1 MNGRRGLAALCAI
14 AMTASAGSCAH
25 EPGASAPEP
34 SHAASATVDEA
45 PAGPVRLDVTGVR
58 RAGVKSAVVERAER
72 RAEAEAFGRVL
83 DPLPLVEM
91 LQARA
96 AAAATTTLSRAE
108 YERVARLH
116 RDDQNAS
123 TRDLEAARAALDKAT
138 VDLTSASAR
147 LTLGWGAAAEAG
159 DAVIDGLVA
168 GRLAVV
174 RVDLPAGVVLT
185 VPPTAVTIRG
195 RAARVL
201 GRAPTVDPLVQGDGW
216 LALVDGDPPRPG
228 AVLTVLVAHEPEPT
242 VGVAVPAT
250 ALVWVDGRA
259 TLYAE
264 PAPGEFE
271 RRTLTLGSRIDDGW
285 IVTAG
290 VVPGERV
297 VIAGAAR
304 LLSSE
309 VMHAE
314 PGAD

>member
-1 MNGRRGLAALCAI
+1 MNGRRWLAVLCAA
-14 AMTASAGSCAH
+14 AMTASAGGCAH
-25 EPGASAPEP
+25 DPDAFEPEVSRADG
-34 SHAASATVDEA
+34 ATVDEA
-45 PAGPVRLDVTGVR
+45 QPGPVHLDADGVR

-72 RAEAEAFGRVL
+72 RAEVEAFGRVL
-83 DPLPLVEM
+83 DPLPLVEA

-96 AAAATTTLSRAE
+96 AATAVATVAHAE

-123 TRDLEAARAALDKAT
+123 TRDLEAARATLDKAT
-138 VDLTSASAR
+138 ADLRGASAR
-147 LTLGWGAAAEAG
+147 LTLGWGAAGEAG

-168 GRLAVV
+168 GRLALV
-174 RVDLPAGVVLT
+174 RVDLPAGMPPT
-185 VPPTAVTIRG
+185 VPPTAVTILG

-228 AVLTVLVAHEPEPT
+228 AVLAVRVAREPEPT
-242 VGVAVPAT
+242 AGVAVPAT
-250 ALVWVDGRA
+250 ALVWVDGHP
-259 TLYAE
+259 TLYTE

-271 RRTLTLGSRIDDGW
+271 RRTLTLGARMADDW

-290 VVPGERV
+290 VAPGERV
-297 VIAGAAR
+297 VVAGAAR
-304 LLSSE
+304 LLSSQ
-309 VMHAE
+309 VMRAE

>member
-1 MNGRRGLAALCAI
+1 MVI
-14 AMTASAGSCAH
+14 AGSSGGCTH
-25 EPGASAPEP
+25 DPGASAPEP
-34 SHAASATVDEA
+34 AAPDAERAAVGEA
-45 PAGPVRLDVTGVR
+45 PSGPVRLDVDGVR
-58 RAGVKSAVVERAER
+58 RAGVRSAVVERAER
-72 RAEAEAFGRVL
+72 RAEVEAFGRAL

-91 LQARA
+91 RQARA
-96 AAAATTTLSRAE
+96 AAATAATLARTE

-123 TRDLEAARAALDKAT
+123 TRDLETARAALDKAT

-147 LTLGWGAAAEAG
+147 LTLGWGAAADAG

-185 VPPTAVTIRG
+185 VPPTAVTIGG
-195 RAARVL
+195 RAAQVL
-201 GRAPTVDPLVQGDGW
+201 GPAPTVDPLVQGDAW

-228 AVLTVLVAHEPEPT
+228 AVLPVLVAREPEPT

-250 ALVWVDGRA
+250 ALVWVDGHP

-271 RRTLTLGSRIDDGW
+271 RRTVTLGARAGDGW
-285 IVTAG
+285 IVMAG
-290 VVPGERV
+290 VAPGERV
-297 VIAGAAR
+297 VVAGAAR
-304 LLSSE
+304 LLSAQ
-309 VMHAE
+309 VMRAE
-314 PGAD
+314 PAAD